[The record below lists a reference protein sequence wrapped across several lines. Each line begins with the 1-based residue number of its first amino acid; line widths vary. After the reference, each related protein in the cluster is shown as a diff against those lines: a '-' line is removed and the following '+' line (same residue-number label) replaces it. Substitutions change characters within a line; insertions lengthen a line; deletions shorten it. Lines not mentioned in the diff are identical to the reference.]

1 MDAEYSSKGRT
12 NTTNVKNVS
21 REGLCLTVTKKPK
34 KGSMIAIKLV
44 VPTDYVP
51 FSAKGRVAWVSKKA
65 AGIEFSSIDHANKFE
80 LLDYAYEE
88 WVNLGGK
95 GE

>member
-1 MDAEYSSKGRT
+1 
-12 NTTNVKNVS
+12 
-21 REGLCLTVTKKPK
+21 
-34 KGSMIAIKLV
+34 
-44 VPTDYVP
+44 VP